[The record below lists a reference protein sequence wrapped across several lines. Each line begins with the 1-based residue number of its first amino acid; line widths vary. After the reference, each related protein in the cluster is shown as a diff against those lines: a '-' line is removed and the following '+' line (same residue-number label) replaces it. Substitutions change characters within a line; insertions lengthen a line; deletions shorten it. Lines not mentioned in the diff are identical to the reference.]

1 LPPAS
6 LQSLNCCHSH
16 CSQVSIP
23 ELKQRLQS
31 EVDAESAKVSALSV
45 EREDLLAA
53 RSTLEGTISD
63 LQQKIQHANGNHEES
78 QRAIADLQA
87 QLHELTTD
95 SQTQRAELASVLEGA
110 DASRNDLHVAALAA
124 KTILDQLQMTNESSR
139 DYGSTLMEVES
150 PHMRSLHA
158 FPIDYR
164 RYLPV
169 SRRR

>member
-1 LPPAS
+1 MS
-6 LQSLNCCHSH
+6 LQISICCHLH

-31 EVDAESAKVSALSV
+31 EVDAESAKVSALSL

-53 RSTLEGTISD
+53 QSTLEGTISD
-63 LQQKIQHANGNHEES
+63 LQQKIQHANGSYEES

-95 SQTQRAELASVLEGA
+95 SQTQRAELASILEGA
-110 DASRNDLHVAALAA
+110 EASRNDLHVAALAA

-139 DYGSTLMEVES
+139 DYGGTLMEVG
-150 PHMRSLHA
+150 
-158 FPIDYR
+158 
-164 RYLPV
+164 
-169 SRRR
+169 